1 MASGISKGPSISIR
15 TRNDSGDSQKSPR
28 VARFVE
34 ATSVDSPIGA
44 PVGGFRFNETPYTP
58 VESCKPQLQA
68 GDIGF
73 GYINDRRSMAE
84 VPHVEMPASEHDIQ
98 ALPVSPGPKS
108 PLKSAMKSP
117 RIEKPARL
125 DLPMKSPTFQQPL
138 KSPLFQE
145 EAILSP
151 TWREEKLLEKRET
164 RTSKRQQE
172 DLVSL
177 THVMRIANTDCPAAA
192 SQSARTHGQTHTSV
206 HELLLQ
212 SHCPCHGWHCH
223 YRLRRI
229 IKTAP
234 AQQPP
239 TLGTWHSTLASDH
252 RSMYLMCF
260 IILLDRDPHR
270 ILQERQEESREVG
283 SILLDHGCGFLW
295 CQHCHVGH
303 RC

>member
-1 MASGISKGPSISIR
+1 MASSVSKGPSISIR
-15 TRNDSGDSQKSPR
+15 TRDDSADSQKSPR
-28 VARFVE
+28 AARFAE
-34 ATSVDSPIGA
+34 ATSVDSPIDA
-44 PVGGFRFNETPYTP
+44 PIGGFRFNETPYTP

-117 RIEKPARL
+117 RTRKPAGL
-125 DLPMKSPTFQQPL
+125 DLPLKSPTFQQPL

-151 TWREEKLLEKRET
+151 TWREEKLLERRET

-177 THVMRIANTDCPAAA
+177 TKLTLTLQTDDSSAA
-192 SQSARTHGQTHTSV
+192 SQNTCSHGQTHTPI
-206 HELLLQ
+206 HKLLLQ
-212 SHCPCHGWHCH
+212 SHRPCYGWHCY
-223 YRLRRI
+223 YRLRI
-229 IKTAP
+229 IEKP
-234 AQQPP
+234 ASTQRPP
-239 TLGTWHSTLASDH
+239 TLGARYPTLASDYRPLH
-252 RSMYLMCF
+252 RMC
-260 IILLDRDPHR
+260 IISLLNCHSPR
-270 ILQERQEESREVG
+270 ILQEGQEESREVG
-283 SILLDHGCGFLW
+283 SILLNHGRGLFR
-295 CQHCHVGH
+295 CQHCHVGYW
-303 RC
+303 C